1 MKIGI
6 ISMHRIRNNGSFLQ
20 AYGLYNTI
28 KKYGHDVEFIDF
40 KNQLLERSMNRK
52 SPSATVK
59 ILKSAKHL
67 FSSYLR
73 KCDIINKNNALFNEL
88 LCKLFSLINIKE
100 ENNYASDKEYDLL
113 VVGSDEVFNICQFS
127 DENVYIPLELFG
139 KNIKTKK
146 IISYAAACGQTNT
159 GKLKKIGL
167 DKEIAGLL
175 NNFSHISVRD
185 RATYSLVKELTGK
198 EASVNIDPVL
208 MYNDFPKEENYKPL
222 KEKYMIIYAYT
233 HRINDIKEISKIKAY
248 AKEHNLKTV
257 CVNNFQYW
265 CDKMIVASPFALLQ
279 YIKDAQ
285 CVVTDTFHGTVF
297 SIKKN
302 VPFVTLVRDSNRNKL
317 TGLLAQFSLTDRI
330 FEKEDSLE
338 EKFAD
343 SIDFD
348 TVNSLII
355 KEQEKSINYLEKW
368 LK

>member
-52 SPSATVK
+52 SPSSAVK
-59 ILKSAKHL
+59 ILKSVKHL
-67 FSSYLR
+67 FSPYLR
-73 KCDIINKNNALFNEL
+73 KCDKEKKYAKIFLSTLGNLFPIL
-88 LCKLFSLINIKE
+88 GIKK
-100 ENNYASDKEYDLL
+100 ENNYALDKEYDLV

-159 GKLKKIGL
+159 GKLKEAGL
-167 DKEIAGLL
+167 DKEITSLL
-175 NNFSHISVRD
+175 DNFSDISVRD
-185 RATYSLVKELTGK
+185 RATFSLVKELTGK
-198 EASVNIDPVL
+198 DASVNIDPVL
-208 MYNDFPKEENYKPL
+208 LYNEFPKDENYKPL
-222 KEKYMIIYAYT
+222 KEKYMIVYAYN
-233 HRINDIKEISKIKAY
+233 HRINDIKEINKIKAY

-257 CVNNFQYW
+257 SVNNFQYW
-265 CDKMIVASPFALLQ
+265 CDKMIVTSPFALLQ
-279 YIKDAQ
+279 YIQEAE

-297 SIKKN
+297 SMKNN

-338 EKFAD
+338 EKFAHT
-343 SIDFD
+343 IDFD